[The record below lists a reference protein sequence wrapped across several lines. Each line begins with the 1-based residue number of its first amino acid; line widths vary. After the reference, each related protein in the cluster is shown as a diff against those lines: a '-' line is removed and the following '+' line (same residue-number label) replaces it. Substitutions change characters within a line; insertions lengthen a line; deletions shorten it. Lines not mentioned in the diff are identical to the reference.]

1 VTSSR
6 LDIDRATTAIWEFWV
21 LGIVIYQNICNYLVS
36 AALDGGTQ
44 VLVFIFTFAVF
55 GGSGKA
61 VNFPVWAGNP
71 DTDVHNIDYC
81 KVNPANAG

>member
-1 VTSSR
+1 MTQ
-6 LDIDRATTAIWEFWV
+6 
-21 LGIVIYQNICNYLVS
+21 YNYLVA

-61 VNFPVWAGNP
+61 VPFPTWAGNP
-71 DTDVHNIDYC
+71 DTDVHNLDYC
-81 KVNPANAG
+81 AVNPASQS